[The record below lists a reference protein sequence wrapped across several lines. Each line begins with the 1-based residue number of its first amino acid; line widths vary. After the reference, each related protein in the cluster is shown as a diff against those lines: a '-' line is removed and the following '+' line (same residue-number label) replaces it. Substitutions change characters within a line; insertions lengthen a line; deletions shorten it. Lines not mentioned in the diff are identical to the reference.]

1 MSKIKTLLPWLVAV
15 GIFAYLFHLYP
26 PQKIWESLRFVRLST
41 FIPFAVGYFF
51 FILFVDIFSLTHL
64 LKRFGFKIGAKEL
77 VPARGVT
84 YLLMILN
91 YAAGQAAFAYYLK
104 RSHRI
109 PLWEAF
115 SIFFFVAFIDI
126 YWIISLA
133 FIGSFF
139 LDFTIGGVEL
149 KKFVWGVAFVAYVIF
164 VLNLFFWRGPL
175 YKKIDWIRKKDI
187 FRLLKEAHVS
197 DYLQLAI
204 LRFPIHITLI
214 VSMYVVLLTF
224 DVSVPFLQ
232 LLGNIPLVILTG
244 MIPIT
249 PGGFGTTNAVMVE
262 LLNAHLKSPIFDKG
276 FITPAELLFTA
287 SLLWMFSNLVL
298 KTIFGSICLKT
309 VSKDLFKPPPTSHPS
324 GTHLGQNIP

>member
-1 MSKIKTLLPWLVAV
+1 VSKIKTLLPWLVAA

-26 PQKIWESLRFVRLST
+26 PQKIWESLRFVRLAT
-41 FIPFAVGYFF
+41 FIPFAIGYFF

-126 YWIISLA
+126 YWVISLA
-133 FIGSFF
+133 FAGSFF
-139 LDFTIGGVEL
+139 LDFVIGGIAL
-149 KKFVWGVAFVAYVIF
+149 KKFVWGVAVAAYALF
-164 VLNLFFWRGPL
+164 ALNLFFWRGPL
-175 YKKIDWIRKKDI
+175 YRKLEGKNLKIVDWIRNKDI
-187 FRLLKEAHVS
+187 FRLLKEARIS
-197 DYLQLAI
+197 DYLRLAL

-214 VSMYVVLLTF
+214 ISMYVVLLTF
-224 DVSVPFLQ
+224 DVFVPFLQ

-262 LLNAHLKSPIFDKG
+262 LLNSHLKSPIFDQG
-276 FITPAELLFTA
+276 IITPAELLFAA
-287 SLLWMFSNLVL
+287 SLLWMFSNLILKVL
-298 KTIFGSICLKT
+298 FGMICLKGVT
-309 VSKDLFKPPPTSHPS
+309 KEFLHPPS
-324 GTHLGQNIP
+324 QNIP